1 MTGPRKKKGTPSA
14 SALEVPQ
21 RASLSA
27 QAPLPAG
34 HRPAHCLG
42 ARDCSGTLSTPS
54 VNFVGPRC

>member
-1 MTGPRKKKGTPSA
+1 MTGPQKKKGTPSA

-27 QAPLPAG
+27 HVPLPAR

-42 ARDCSGTLSTPS
+42 GARLIRHPLDP
-54 VNFVGPRC
+54 